1 MYSHQASSTED
12 GERDTAVSYV
22 CRQTHIREYIGGRIN
37 DVYHLLNKRRLR
49 KSKAQQYER
58 EQVLPFNNNS
68 E

>member
-1 MYSHQASSTED
+1 MYSHQASSTEN
-12 GERDTAVSYV
+12 GERDTAVRRG
-22 CRQTHIREYIGGRIN
+22 RQTHIREYIGGRIN
-37 DVYHLLNKRRLR
+37 DVYHLLSKRRLR